1 MYFYTYTC
9 SFIKESVNL
18 LSLAQPKRKWIG
30 PYYKT
35 QRNSYTFISI
45 NRNVLLLMNEDFQ
58 KSSSFAIALM
68 YKPLLIFCFT
78 SKS

>member
-1 MYFYTYTC
+1 MYTY
-9 SFIKESVNL
+9 SFIKESVYL

-45 NRNVLLLMNEDFQ
+45 NRNVLLLMNEEFQ
-58 KSSSFAIALM
+58 NALM
-68 YKPLLIFCFT
+68 YTPLLIR
-78 SKS
+78 SPDYVQGNSAGSLPG